1 MTSNIPNQN
10 DHVEITHYT
19 IEYVLKH
26 LATYEEL
33 FTVAYGLLTPAHF
46 CKPGESVYRSCWD
59 HIIRYHDQFGKLPD
73 YEVLSAR
80 VQSEPPVPGML
91 ALAEIDQQ
99 NRDDLI
105 RWIYNRA
112 PELPLPPEDAAH
124 PRQDDVPQALAWL
137 KALLLDRAVWDKLK
151 TPGTIMSHAWAEV
164 ARIKSEIEA
173 RFEIQQDTDV
183 SLEALTSGSYSH
195 NWLIKNVL
203 VEGSPMIVGGPKKAL
218 KTSILLDLAVS
229 VGIGESAMF
238 LNHHRFRVEKHVAV
252 GMYSGESN
260 APTVATTVRNILAS
274 KNRKPGEATVY
285 LQFATPK
292 LSADGD
298 IAAVTAFIK
307 RRNLKVI
314 IFDPAYTSL
323 LKGNAKAS
331 ASNVFDMGEVLSKIT
346 EACLAAG
353 ATPVFAHHTVKHAGM
368 KPGRNGAQYKSYEP
382 AELGDL
388 AFAGFAEFARQ
399 WLLIARRAEYEPGT
413 GKHQLWLTTGGS
425 AGLNGCY
432 ALDIDEGVMAED
444 FSGKKWDVTVQTQGE
459 AAHGKV
465 TAKVD
470 AAALKEMDER
480 QRVLNALSQH
490 GGKEGITLSK
500 LMEHIP
506 MRRTTVARHLAALSN
521 SRRAEICGEY
531 RGGSKWRSTCW
542 SQA

>member
-1 MTSNIPNQN
+1 MTSNIANQN
-10 DHVEITHYT
+10 DHVEITPYT

-26 LATYEEL
+26 LATYEEV

-80 VQSEPPVPGML
+80 VQSEPPLPGML

-137 KALLLDRAVWDKLK
+137 RALLLDRAAWDKLK

-164 ARIKSEIEA
+164 ARIKSQIEA

-183 SLEALTSGSYSH
+183 SLEALTSGTFTH

-229 VGIGESAMF
+229 LGVGESAMF

-274 KNRKPGEATVY
+274 KNRKPAEVQVY

-292 LSADGD
+292 LSVDGD
-298 IAAVTAFIK
+298 IAAVSAFIK

-368 KPGRNGAQYKSYEP
+368 KAGRNGSMFQTHEP

-388 AFAGFAEFARQ
+388 AFAGFGEFARQ
-399 WLLIARRAEYEPGT
+399 WILLARRAEYEPGT

-425 AGLNGCY
+425 AGFNGCY
-432 ALDIDEGVMAED
+432 ALDVDEGVLQED
-444 FSGKKWDVTVQTQGE
+444 FSGKKWEVTVQTQAE
-459 AAHGKV
+459 AARSQM

-470 AAALKEMDER
+470 AAAIREHEDR
-480 QRVLNALSQH
+480 QKVLNALSER
-490 GGKEGITLSK
+490 GGKQGITVNK
-500 LMEHIP
+500 LMP
-506 MRRTTVARHLAALSN
+506 YTGMRRSAVERHLATLFA
-521 SRRAEICGEY
+521 SRNAEICGEFK
-531 RGGSKWRSTCW
+531 GGDLWRSSVW
-542 SQA
+542 NQG

>member
-1 MTSNIPNQN
+1 MTSNIANQN
-10 DHVEITHYT
+10 DHVEITPYT

-26 LATYEEL
+26 LATYEEV

-46 CKPGESVYRSCWD
+46 CKPGESVYRIVWD
-59 HIIRYHDQFGKLPD
+59 HIISYHDEFGKLPD

-80 VQSEPPVPGML
+80 VQSEPPLPGML

-112 PELPLPPEDAAH
+112 PDLPLPPEDAAH
-124 PRQDDVPQALAWL
+124 PRQDDVPQAKAWL
-137 KALLLDRAVWDKLK
+137 KSLLLDRAVWDRLK
-151 TPGTIMSHAWAEV
+151 QPGAAMARAWTEAS
-164 ARIKSEIEA
+164 RIRSEIKA
-173 RFEIQQDTDV
+173 RFEVQRDTDV
-183 SLEALTSGSYSH
+183 SLDALTSGTFTH

-218 KTSILLDLAVS
+218 KTSVLLDLAVS
-229 VGIGESAMF
+229 LGIGEGAMF
-238 LNHHRFRVEKHVAV
+238 LNHHRFRVEKRGAV

-260 APTVATTVRNILAS
+260 APTVAMTVRNILAS
-274 KNRKPGEATVY
+274 KNRKPGEVAVY

-292 LSADGD
+292 LSDDGD
-298 IAAVTAFIK
+298 IAAVTAFIRK
-307 RRNLKVI
+307 RNLKVI

-323 LKGNAKAS
+323 LKGNTKAS
-331 ASNVFDMGEVLSKIT
+331 ASNVFDMGAVLSKIS

-353 ATPVFAHHTVKHAGM
+353 ATPIFAHHTVKNAGM
-368 KPGRNGAQYKSYEP
+368 KSGRNGSSYKSYEP

-388 AFAGFAEFARQ
+388 AFAGFGEFARQ
-399 WLLIARRAEYEPGT
+399 WLLIARRADYEPGT

-425 AGLNGCY
+425 AGFNGTY
-432 ALDIDEGVMAED
+432 SVDIDEGVMAED
-444 FSGKKWDVTVQTQGE
+444 FSGKKWEVTVQTQAE
-459 AAHGKV
+459 AARSCV
-465 TAKVD
+465 AAKVD
-470 AAALKEMDER
+470 AAAIREHEDR
-480 QRVLNALSQH
+480 QKVLNALSER

-506 MRRTTVARHLAALSN
+506 MRRPTVARHLAALSSSGN
-521 SRRAEICGEY
+521 AEICGEY